1 MFRNNTDNQP
11 NSTPTEHQKNEEQ
24 PNLLKYLR
32 FTLMFSLLA
41 VAIVLAVV
49 QWGLHKIEI
58 EGQKKISEWTD
69 TPSGFEDEVFEVP
82 EDTVT
87 YRTSKDTDVL
97 IFVTYTKFNPNNGQT
112 YVGKSKGFGEPN
124 AIVKRR
130 DRNHHRNKEGFLPAV
145 LDKFTKS
152 QLTVRGR
159 EQQMIDYFG
168 GAWSDRNKDGKPTKS
183 ANKIRGVS
191 KDNPAGIVFHNASNR
206 EFGEKH
212 YYTGN

>member
-1 MFRNNTDNQP
+1 MFRNNTDNQT

-69 TPSGFEDEVFEVP
+69 TPTGFEDEVFEVP

-87 YRTSKDTDVL
+87 YRTSDDTDEL
-97 IFVTYTKFNPNNGQT
+97 IYVTYTKLNPNTGQT
-112 YVGKSKGFGEPN
+112 YVGKSKGFGTPN
-124 AIVKRR
+124 AIVKAR
-130 DRNHHRNKEGFLPAV
+130 DKYHHRRAEGFLPAV
-145 LDKFTKS
+145 LDKYS
-152 QLTVRGR
+152 YNRNAIRGR
-159 EQQMIDYFG
+159 EQQMIDYYG
-168 GAWSDRNKDGKPTKS
+168 GAWSDRKLQSLQIKFE
-183 ANKIRGVS
+183 
-191 KDNPAGIVFHNASNR
+191 VFQKTILR
-206 EFGEKH
+206 DDFI
-212 YYTGN
+212 T